1 MRRACGQAVMDDAVG
16 RMERLGMAVQKTQ
29 VEPCRGTRTLLGH
42 ARDYEGGFVLLRVC
56 RQRGSAAGQNEGRAD
71 CT

>member
-1 MRRACGQAVMDDAVG
+1 MDDAVG
-16 RMERLGMAVQKTQ
+16 RMERLGMVVQGTQ
-29 VEPCRGTRTLLGH
+29 VEPCRETRTLLGH

-56 RQRGSAAGQNEGRAD
+56 RQPGSAAGQDMGGAD